1 MNGKQEAGGNSGF
14 MSVFGRTQFRELPIL
29 IYILLMIVFFSFT
42 IPGFWAVRNFEN
54 ISRQIAVVGIIST
67 GMTLVILT
75 GGIDLSV
82 GSILAFSISIGGAG
96 IPLGRSI
103 WVVYPTILLL
113 GTMLGLVNGIL
124 ITRISVPAL
133 IITLG
138 TMNIFRGITMVVT
151 RGIYITPIPFAYMAI
166 GRRYTPFIFLL
177 IVTGLFIF
185 ITLRTRFG
193 RNLYAIGGGEQASL
207 YSGVPVVRNK
217 ILVYTISGFLSAF
230 AGLILV
236 GRSGFIQPQAGLG
249 YEMNAIAAVVVGG
262 TSIFGGTGSVL
273 GTFFGATLMGLIL
286 TGLTMRAVDPYWQ
299 GLVTGIL
306 VILAISIDS
315 LRQMKSRRTSS

>member
-1 MNGKQEAGGNSGF
+1 MRGNRAF
-14 MSVFGRTQFRELPIL
+14 WYLFDRAKFRELS
-29 IYILLMIVFFSFT
+29 ILLYIFIMVLFFSFT
-42 IPGFWAVRNFEN
+42 TPGFWALRNFEN
-54 ISRQIAVVGIIST
+54 LSRQIAVVGIIST
-67 GMTLVILT
+67 GMTLVIIT

-96 IPLGRSI
+96 IPHGRSI
-103 WVVYPTILLL
+103 WLVYPLILSL
-113 GTMLGLVNGIL
+113 GIMLGFINGVL

-151 RGIYITPIPFAYMAI
+151 RGIYITPIPKAYTII
-166 GRRYTPFIFLL
+166 GRGYIPFFFLL
-177 IVTGLFIF
+177 IVILFF
-185 ITLRTRFG
+185 MFVTLRTRFG
-193 RNLYAIGGGEQASL
+193 RNIFAIGGGEQAAL
-207 YSGVPVVRNK
+207 YSGVPVAKYK
-217 ILVYTISGFLSAF
+217 IIVYTLSGFLSAF

-236 GRSGFIQPQAGLG
+236 GRSGFIQPQAGVG
-249 YEMNAIAAVVVGG
+249 YEMNAIAAVVIGG

-299 GLVTGIL
+299 GLVTGVL
-306 VILAISIDS
+306 VVLAIALDS
-315 LRQMKSRRTSS
+315 LRQMRSHSQLP

>member
-1 MNGKQEAGGNSGF
+1 MTGKRIVLWHLFDRAK
-14 MSVFGRTQFRELPIL
+14 FRELPIL
-29 IYILLMIVFFSFT
+29 LYILLMVVFFSFT
-42 IPGFWAVRNFEN
+42 TSGFWAVRNFEN
-54 ISRQIAVVGIIST
+54 LSRQIAVVGIIST

-96 IPLGRSI
+96 IPQGRPIWLIYPLILFLG
-103 WVVYPTILLL
+103 TIL
-113 GTMLGLVNGIL
+113 GFTNGIL

-138 TMNIFRGITMVVT
+138 TMNIFRGITMVIT
-151 RGIYITPIPFAYMAI
+151 RGIYITPIPAAYTI
-166 GRRYTPFIFLL
+166 VGRGYLPFLFLL
-177 IVTGLFIF
+177 VVILVFMF

-193 RNLYAIGGGEQASL
+193 RNIYAIGGGEQAAL
-207 YSGVPVVRNK
+207 YSGVPVIKYKV
-217 ILVYTISGFLSAF
+217 IVYTLSGFLSAF
-230 AGLILV
+230 AGLILI
-236 GRSGFIQPQAGLG
+236 GRSGFIQPQAGVG
-249 YEMNAIAAVVVGG
+249 YEMNAIAAVVIGG
-262 TSIFGGTGSVL
+262 TSIFGGTGSIL

-306 VILAISIDS
+306 VVLAISLDS
-315 LRQMKSRRTSS
+315 LRQMRSHGQPFAER